1 MNIVP
6 QQDESMK
13 TYILLVEE
21 MLGRNYQAL
30 SGADQGEE
38 TTEDKSEEE
47 EDIEHP
53 TVNEMRDVVFKLK
66 SFMESSGGD
75 YALGVEHG
83 MQRAAEMIE
92 NIIRRYSKDSDIG

>member
-21 MLGRNYQAL
+21 MLGRNYQAYSL
-30 SGADQGEE
+30 GADQSEE
-38 TTEDKSEEE
+38 TTEEQEEE
-47 EDIEHP
+47 NIEHP
-53 TVNEMRDVVFKLK
+53 SVNEMRDVVFKLK